1 MKMKSLF
8 VAMMAL
14 FSAAPFA
21 HWQPIGN
28 AEYTWG
34 PFHVYTIGLFS
45 ESGAYQENERPLMLS
60 FKYEKPIEG
69 KNFAITLI
77 KEIETLKLNDGDTT
91 KWLKEMQATFPDFT
105 PNDVLSYIALQDKG
119 YFVLNNTVL
128 DHDFDPQFNEAFIG
142 IWLSPKSTFAKLQ
155 PKLLGKEQSNHDAK
169 DFQIKPD
176 VESFDEQDVMPELPP
191 NYLLDHQKR
200 ANG

>member
-1 MKMKSLF
+1 MKMKSFF

-45 ESGAYQENERPLMLS
+45 ETGIYQEKERPLMLS
-60 FKYEKPIEG
+60 FKYAKPIEG

-77 KEIETLKLNDGDTT
+77 KEMETLKFNDGDTT
-91 KWLKEMQATFPDFT
+91 KWLKEMQATFPDFS
-105 PNDVLSYIALQDKG
+105 PNDILNYVALPNKG
-119 YFVLNNTVL
+119 YFLLNNMVL
-128 DHDFDPQFNEAFIG
+128 DHDFDEKFSQAFIG
-142 IWLSPKSTFAKLQ
+142 IWLAPNSTFAKLQ
-155 PKLLGKEQSNHDAK
+155 PRLLGKEKSNHAASE
-169 DFQIKPD
+169 FYSKPE
-176 VESFDEQDVMPELPP
+176 VEPFDEQDAMPELPP
-191 NYLLDHQKR
+191 YYLLDHQKKSH
-200 ANG
+200 G

>member
-1 MKMKSLF
+1 MKMKFLF
-8 VAMMAL
+8 VAMITF

-45 ESGAYQENERPLMLS
+45 ETGTYQENERPLMLS

-77 KEIETLKLNDGDTT
+77 KEIETLKLNDGDTQR
-91 KWLKEMQATFPDFT
+91 WLKEMQSTFPDFS
-105 PNDVLSYIALQDKG
+105 PNDILNYIALPDRG
-119 YFVLNNTVL
+119 YFVLNDTVL
-128 DHDFDPQFNEAFIG
+128 EHDFDAKFNQAFIG
-142 IWLSPKSTFAKLQ
+142 IWLAPNSTFAKLQ
-155 PKLLGKEQSNHDAK
+155 PQLLGKTKSNHEATE
-169 DFQIKPD
+169 FYLKPEI
-176 VESFDEQDVMPELPP
+176 ESFDEQDSMPELPP
-191 NYLLDHQKR
+191 HYLLDNQKKSE
-200 ANG
+200 G